1 MRSIY
6 LTNVKLAPILQKLTD
21 GEKKLQDGQTQLDK
35 LNREKD
41 ECEKK
46 CSKLQR
52 EAEECLKKKEETQV
66 NLELNKQRLVRA
78 NKLLSGLKDEKS
90 RWGEEVVRMA
100 EESKYLIGN
109 CMIAAGMMSYGGPFD
124 STYRRKLLDV
134 WVESIQ
140 NNFKFL
146 ISENVNLIK
155 VIGNKV
161 RIENWKALFN
171 LPNDDFSIENAIIL
185 DHTSRWPL
193 CIDPQNQASAF
204 IKKQGF
210 DLKKDLFKVM
220 KATDEKLTSEIE
232 MSIKFGKWLII
243 ENMNEKVSSEFESIL
258 TPQIRIKG
266 KTKILK

>member
-1 MRSIY
+1 
-6 LTNVKLAPILQKLTD
+6 
-21 GEKKLQDGQTQLDK
+21 
-35 LNREKD
+35 
-41 ECEKK
+41 
-46 CSKLQR
+46 
-52 EAEECLKKKEETQV
+52 
-66 NLELNKQRLVRA
+66 
-78 NKLLSGLKDEKS
+78 
-90 RWGEEVVRMA
+90 
-100 EESKYLIGN
+100 
-109 CMIAAGMMSYGGPFD
+109 MIAAGMMSYGGPFD

-146 ISENVNLIK
+146 ISENVNLIQ

-220 KATDEKLTSEIE
+220 KATDDKLTSEIE